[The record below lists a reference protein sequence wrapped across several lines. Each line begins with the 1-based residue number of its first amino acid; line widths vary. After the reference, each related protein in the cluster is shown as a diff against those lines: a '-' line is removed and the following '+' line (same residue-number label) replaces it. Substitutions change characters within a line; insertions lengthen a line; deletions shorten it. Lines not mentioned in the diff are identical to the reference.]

1 MTKTFVTNPIGEN
14 CHVLSIGREAA
25 LNDCGAYNEQ
35 KWASIRTYLEQ
46 EQLTV
51 RYALQTHTHFDHIY
65 GLHFVERDY
74 GVRPLFHEADL
85 FLYQRADDTHRLM
98 MGCPFP
104 HPVPEAGG
112 FLHDGQQL
120 ELGGQQ
126 IEVIHTPGHT
136 PGGVCF
142 YVPSEN
148 LLFTGDTLFAESIG
162 RTDLPG
168 GDYEMEISSI
178 RERLL
183 PLPDLTKVYCGHGP
197 STTIIHER
205 HYNPYV

>member
-14 CHVLSIGREAA
+14 CHVLSIGHEAA
-25 LNDCGAYNEQ
+25 LIDCGAYNEQ

-46 EQLTV
+46 EQLIV

-183 PLPDLTKVYCGHGP
+183 PLPDLTKICCGHGP

>member
-1 MTKTFVTNPIGEN
+1 M
-14 CHVLSIGREAA
+14 
-25 LNDCGAYNEQ
+25 
-35 KWASIRTYLEQ
+35 
-46 EQLTV
+46 
-51 RYALQTHTHFDHIY
+51 RYALQAHTHFDHIY

-85 FLYQRADDTHRLM
+85 FLYQRADETHRLM

-183 PLPDLTKVYCGHGP
+183 PLPDLTKICCGHGP